1 MPFGHLISH
10 LFSFFYEQVN
20 RIFYVTFLIFVSG
33 HSHENQA
40 VSQGETA
47 NYNSTTKLQ
56 HFVRNDIR
64 EDNETVIE
72 STIDEE
78 ISSSSVATRSMLPFI
93 F

>member
-1 MPFGHLISH
+1 MSH
-10 LFSFFYEQVN
+10 
-20 RIFYVTFLIFVSG
+20 
-33 HSHENQA
+33 
-40 VSQGETA
+40 GETA

-78 ISSSSVATRSMLPFI
+78 ITSSVATRSMLPFI